1 MQNGVKNL
9 STPFCKSGEI
19 SLQKRGILFAILG
32 KNDLQNTNYKKVTFV
47 AKSER
52 RHIVSD
58 GKRSIRDLILN
69 EKKQIKCALSI
80 SDKFFEN
87 ILIGKGLNLK
97 SIPSEDEIVYLSHD
111 ANEGGYFTDH
121 TEDFPESK
129 KEEAIKLSQDL
140 QCYSLGLDV
149 IIDLDGK
156 MWFVDINPINPGID
170 FFNNLKRAYQTMEHV
185 LNEIING
192 GGSIFKISYIRVKSI
207 IGLQKTK
214 WTDIDWTFRIFNV

>member
-1 MQNGVKNL
+1 M
-9 STPFCKSGEI
+9 
-19 SLQKRGILFAILG
+19 FAILG